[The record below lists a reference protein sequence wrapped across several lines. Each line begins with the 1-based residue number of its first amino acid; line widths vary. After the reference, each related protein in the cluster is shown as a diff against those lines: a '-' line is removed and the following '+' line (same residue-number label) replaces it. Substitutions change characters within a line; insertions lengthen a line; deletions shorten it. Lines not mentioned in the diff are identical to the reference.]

1 MTTRPPRGRPGLAG
15 TELAG
20 TGILTRLA
28 LRRDRIMIAA
38 WIYAL
43 AVVAY
48 ASVAATKK
56 LYPRTLRWRRSPPPR
71 ARTGSRWRCTGRP
84 AT

>member
-1 MTTRPPRGRPGLAG
+1 MTSLAG
-15 TELAG
+15 AG
-20 TGILTRLA
+20 TLTRLA
-28 LRRDRIMIAA
+28 LRRDRIMMAA

-56 LYPRTLRWRRSPPPR
+56 LYTSLPWRRSPPPR
-71 ARTGSRWRCTGRP
+71 ARTGSRSRCTGRP